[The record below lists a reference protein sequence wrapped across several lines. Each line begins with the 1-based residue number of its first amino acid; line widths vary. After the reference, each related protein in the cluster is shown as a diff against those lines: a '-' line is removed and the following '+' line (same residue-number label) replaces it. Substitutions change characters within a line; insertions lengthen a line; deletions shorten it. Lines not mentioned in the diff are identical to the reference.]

1 MQLLSQLILLSLM
14 RLLCTW
20 LLPPGDMEKCADAG
34 VSLIMLLTL
43 VHGARTLWEGW
54 GW

>member
-1 MQLLSQLILLSLM
+1 MQLLSQLILLSLI

-20 LLPPGDMEKCADAG
+20 ILPPGAMEKSADAG

-43 VHGARTLWEGW
+43 LRSARTLWEGW